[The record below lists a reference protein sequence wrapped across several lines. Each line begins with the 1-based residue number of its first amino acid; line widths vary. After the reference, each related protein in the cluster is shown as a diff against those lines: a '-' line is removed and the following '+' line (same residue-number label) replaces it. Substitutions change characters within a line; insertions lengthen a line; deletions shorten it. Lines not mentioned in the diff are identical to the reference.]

1 MGGKITTRS
10 FFLLSLLLL
19 TAVAV
24 VSDNPQE
31 ALPSAVSASS
41 SSSSNHRRPE
51 RLLGWNCASGR
62 CPRNQ
67 TPRSSDASGDSSKKN
82 NWDNWHLSGS
92 ASIASGFGVLLTPDE
107 PSQQGAIWTLD
118 PFLDQDQNDNSAVL
132 GSGFED
138 SKTSFD
144 LELRFRV
151 SGRGEVGA
159 DGFALWYTERG
170 LEERFDPTMT
180 VSATTEGAHDFL

>member
-1 MGGKITTRS
+1 MGGKMTTRS

-31 ALPSAVSASS
+31 APPRAVSA

-67 TPRSSDASGDSSKKN
+67 TPQTSDASGDSSKN

-118 PFLDQDQNDNSAVL
+118 PFLSQNQNDKSVVL
-132 GSGFED
+132 GNNFED

-170 LEERFDPTMT
+170 LEERFDPTMP
-180 VSATTEGAHDFL
+180 VSATIEGAHDFL